1 MKHLLILTIFFSTL
15 GFSQE
20 ESSRKENKEKIEQLK
35 IAYITKKLNLNSTE
49 AEKFWP
55 VYNEMQSEL
64 SSNKKERRT
73 AMKELKNIDS
83 TATDSEVK
91 IMFEKIQDTDQNELD
106 LKKKYLTK
114 IAGIIGY
121 RRVHDLLEA
130 EHDFKRELLRELR
143 ERKESQQPRR
153 N

>member
-1 MKHLLILTIFFSTL
+1 
-15 GFSQE
+15 
-20 ESSRKENKEKIEQLK
+20 
-35 IAYITKKLNLNSTE
+35 
-49 AEKFWP
+49 
-55 VYNEMQSEL
+55 MQSEL